1 MSWAS
6 SGLVR
11 PDGLA
16 FAPGT
21 EKRSHN
27 SKAGSA
33 RGVLRTWANFFTS
46 TAGVACLDAGDEIG
60 DELLA
65 RFRPLRGSSGD
76 MATGWPTSL
85 SLRQR
90 TRWPGE
96 RFSAS
101 RGASGLL
108 SRSCHVVR
116 PAGVTALSVLTRAGG
131 EGRFGVV
138 SLASGSGG
146 ASNWK
151 VCSLLFVFAE
161 TGRGGGGTVVRAAG
175 PLFDRCHCGRWD
187 VDISIVKP
195 FPCLG
200 CLLRTLKPRL
210 CSEKDFVRGIAPS
223 WVALSA
229 TCMYSVQ
236 VLQNRRWHQRVTIKG
251 DGNTNSMLADVVGL
265 PLHSGG

>member
-27 SKAGSA
+27 SNAGSA
-33 RGVLRTWANFFTS
+33 RGVLRTWASFFTS
-46 TAGVACLDAGDEIG
+46 TAGVACLEAGDEIG

-76 MATGWPTSL
+76 MATGWSVSS

-90 TRWPGE
+90 IRWPGE
-96 RFSAS
+96 KFSS
-101 RGASGLL
+101 SWGASGLL

-116 PAGVTALSVLTRAGG
+116 PAGVTALSALPRAGG
-131 EGRFGVV
+131 DSRFDAV
-138 SLASGSGG
+138 SLALASGSGG

-151 VCSLLFVFAE
+151 PCSLFFVFAE
-161 TGRGGGGTVVRAAG
+161 TGRGGGGAAVRAAG
-175 PLFDRCHCGRWD
+175 PLFDRCHCGRW
-187 VDISIVKP
+187 
-195 FPCLG
+195 G
-200 CLLRTLKPRL
+200 
-210 CSEKDFVRGIAPS
+210 
-223 WVALSA
+223 
-229 TCMYSVQ
+229 YQ
-236 VLQNRRWHQRVTIKG
+236 H
-251 DGNTNSMLADVVGL
+251 
-265 PLHSGG
+265 